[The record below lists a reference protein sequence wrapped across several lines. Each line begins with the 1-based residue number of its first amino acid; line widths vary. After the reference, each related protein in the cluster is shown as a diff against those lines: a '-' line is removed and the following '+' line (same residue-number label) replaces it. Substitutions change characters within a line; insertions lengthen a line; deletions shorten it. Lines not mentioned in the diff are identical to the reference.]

1 MNATIE
7 NIEAIRLFGSYARL
21 EATSLSDYDILVVLE
36 KSQIVD
42 ENLKA
47 RILSFFDREVSISW
61 YNRKRIEV
69 MFKMGH
75 LFAWHL
81 FLESKPLF
89 QKTDF
94 ITDLGHPEKYK
105 YSYEDVWSLI
115 EILKPIRDAVI
126 KNPNNLIYEAGITYV
141 CARNIA
147 LCSSPTLQKKY
158 TFSVK
163 APLEMGLKM
172 SEYNFNMLV
181 QCRYASTRGIT
192 PPKINIDIFLKLYDI
207 ILYWSFEKLEKI
219 KQEEIWNLQIHVNG
233 FRKE

>member
-1 MNATIE
+1 MKIPFD
-7 NIEAIRLFGSYARL
+7 NIEAIRLFGSYAR
-21 EATSLSDYDILVVLE
+21 EENTDLSDYDVLVVLN

-42 ENLKA
+42 EK
-47 RILSFFDREVSISW
+47 LSKKVLSLFDREVSISW
-61 YNRKRIEV
+61 YNKKRIEV

-89 QKTDF
+89 QEYDF
-94 ITDLGHPEKYK
+94 ISNLGKPESYR

-115 EILKPIRDAVI
+115 EILKPIKKSVA
-126 KNPNNLIYEAGITYV
+126 KNSNNLIYEAGLTYV

-147 LCSSPTLQKKY
+147 LCSSPKLQNRY

-163 APLEMGLKM
+163 APLESGLKV
-172 SEYNFNMLV
+172 SEYDFNILC

-192 PPKINIDIFLKLYDI
+192 PPKFSTDTFFKLYDT
-207 ILYWSFEKLEKI
+207 ILSWSFEKLENV
-219 KQEEIWNLQIHVNG
+219 KQKTYG
-233 FRKE
+233 TYKYS